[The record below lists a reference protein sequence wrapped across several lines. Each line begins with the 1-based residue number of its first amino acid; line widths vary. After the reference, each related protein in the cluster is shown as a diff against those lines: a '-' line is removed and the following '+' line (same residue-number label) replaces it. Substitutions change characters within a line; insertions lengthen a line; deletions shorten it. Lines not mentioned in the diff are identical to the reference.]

1 MPDFSIGVDLGGT
14 NLRIAAVERSGSLL
28 EKISLTTKT
37 SLGREFVIDEMCD
50 TIRHISQ
57 RHERGGTL
65 LGIGIGVPGIIDI
78 RTGFIREVPN
88 LPGWSDT
95 HVQSEIERRLGA
107 KVVIDNDANVAAL
120 GEQWLGA
127 GRHLK
132 DLAIFTLGT
141 GVGGGTVLNGNIWRG
156 MTGMAGEFG
165 HIVVEPDGVP
175 CTCGSR
181 GCLEQYA
188 SATGIMRMAREAIGS
203 GIAPGMEKAAN
214 SAEFTPRSVYALAS
228 QGDRPARKIFET
240 VGRTL
245 GIAVSDMVNIL
256 NLPMYVIGGGVAS
269 SWDAFA
275 PALLE
280 EVRYRSIVLTATA
293 LHSDSPEAHVKALDE
308 GKTVIARAALGSDSG
323 LYGAARLP
331 MIAA

>member
-141 GVGGGTVLNGNIWRG
+141 GVGGGTVLNGTIWRG

-228 QGDRPARKIFET
+228 HGDRPARKIFET

>member
-1 MPDFSIGVDLGGT
+1 
-14 NLRIAAVERSGSLL
+14 
-28 EKISLTTKT
+28 
-37 SLGREFVIDEMCD
+37 
-50 TIRHISQ
+50 
-57 RHERGGTL
+57 
-65 LGIGIGVPGIIDI
+65 
-78 RTGFIREVPN
+78 
-88 LPGWSDT
+88 
-95 HVQSEIERRLGA
+95 
-107 KVVIDNDANVAAL
+107 
-120 GEQWLGA
+120 
-127 GRHLK
+127 
-132 DLAIFTLGT
+132 
-141 GVGGGTVLNGNIWRG
+141 VLNGNIWRG

>member
-141 GVGGGTVLNGNIWRG
+141 GVGGGTVLNGTIWRG